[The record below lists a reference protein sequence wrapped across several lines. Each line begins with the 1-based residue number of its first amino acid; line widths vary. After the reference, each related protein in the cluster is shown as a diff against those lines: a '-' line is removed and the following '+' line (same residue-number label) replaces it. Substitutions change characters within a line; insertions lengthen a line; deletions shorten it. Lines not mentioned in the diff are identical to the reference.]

1 MGRLKKENAVK
12 RGELQKGLKR
22 FSFIADVQVIQFFK
36 LLSKRKKL
44 TLKDLMHEAL
54 TNYLK
59 GDIEWELFRSPPV
72 SKNER
77 LLAEYL
83 NKKTLQ

>member
-1 MGRLKKENAVK
+1 
-12 RGELQKGLKR
+12 
-22 FSFIADVQVIQFFK
+22 
-36 LLSKRKKL
+36 
-44 TLKDLMHEAL
+44 MHEAL

-59 GDIEWELFRSPPV
+59 GDIEWELFRTPPV